1 MALLK
6 VNPTRMEL
14 TKLKKRLLTARRG
27 HKLLKDKRDEMVKQ
41 FLELVKKNR
50 LLRTEVEK
58 QLTKIHGSFSI
69 AAAVM
74 SSQIVEESLIYP
86 KQGIELSAL
95 NKNVMSVNVPVFEYK
110 MKNQESD
117 IYSYGFA
124 FTSGEL
130 DIAVGGLS
138 EILPKLVELAE
149 TEKSVM
155 LLAGEI
161 EKTRRRVN
169 ALEHVLIPQ
178 LFDTIKYIV
187 MKLDENERGNLTR
200 LMKVK
205 DMMVEQAFKNNQ
217 NQ

>member
-1 MALLK
+1 
-6 VNPTRMEL
+6 MEL
-14 TKLKKRLLTARRG
+14 TKLKRRLLTARRG

-50 LLRTEVEK
+50 MLRTEVER
-58 QLTKIHGSFSI
+58 QLTTIHGSFSV

-74 SSQIVEESLIYP
+74 SSQAVEESLIYP
-86 KQGIELSAL
+86 KQGIELSASA
-95 NKNVMSVNVPVFEYK
+95 KNIMSVNVPVFEYK

-117 IYSYGFA
+117 IYPYGFA

-155 LLAGEI
+155 LLSREI

-178 LFDTIKYIV
+178 LSDTIKYIV

-205 DMMVEQAFKNNQ
+205 DMMIEQAINNKH
-217 NQ
+217 NY

>member
-1 MALLK
+1 VALLK

>member
-1 MALLK
+1 MDLLK

-41 FLELVKKNR
+41 FLDLVKKNR
-50 LLRTEVEK
+50 ILRTEVEK
-58 QLTKIHGSFSI
+58 QLMKIHGSFSI

-74 SSQIVEESLIYP
+74 SSQAVEESLIYP
-86 KQGIELSAL
+86 KQGIELEAFT
-95 NKNVMSVNVPVFEYK
+95 KNIMSVNVPIFEYK

-117 IYSYGFA
+117 IYPYGFA

-130 DIAVGGLS
+130 DTAVGGLS
-138 EILPKLVELAE
+138 IILPKLVELAQ

-155 LLAGEI
+155 LLSQEI

-178 LFDTIKYIV
+178 LKDTVKYII

-205 DMMVEQAFKNNQ
+205 DMMLEQARGNNQ
-217 NQ
+217 NN